1 MKQKVDNILMK
12 DIVKNMKIDYCIFN
26 DVVDILEEDLSNH
39 TKANLI
45 IDVVKANIESVIE
58 EVYQEGYYDGEEYAQ
73 ENYESDEL
81 DELRD
86 AMDRIYDI
94 VYNYCQEI

>member
-1 MKQKVDNILMK
+1 MKSKVDNKIKQDMT
-12 DIVKNMKIDYCIFN
+12 KNLKLDYHIFN
-26 DVVDILEEDLSNH
+26 EVVDILEEDLSNH

-94 VYNYCQEI
+94 VYNYCQEV

>member
-94 VYNYCQEI
+94 VYNYC

>member
-26 DVVDILEEDLSNH
+26 DVVDILEEELDNYA
-39 TKANLI
+39 KANLI
-45 IDVVKANIESVIE
+45 IDVIKDELGQFAK
-58 EVYQEGYYDGEEYAQ
+58 EVYEEGYYDGEEHAQ

-94 VYNYCQEI
+94 VYNYC

>member
-1 MKQKVDNILMK
+1 MKQKVDNVLMK
-12 DIVKNMKIDYCIFN
+12 DIVKNMKIDYYIFN
-26 DVVDILEEDLSNH
+26 DIVDILEEKVDNH

-45 IDVVKANIESVIE
+45 IDVIKDKLEQFAK
-58 EVYQEGYYDGEEYAQ
+58 EVYEEGYFDGEEYAQ

-94 VYNYCQEI
+94 VYNYC

>member
-1 MKQKVDNILMK
+1 MKQKVDNVLMK
-12 DIVKNMKIDYCIFN
+12 DIVKSMKIDYYIFN
-26 DVVDILEEDLSNH
+26 DIVDILEEKVDNH

-45 IDVVKANIESVIE
+45 IDVIKDKLEQLAK
-58 EVYQEGYYDGEEYAQ
+58 EVYEEGYYDGEEYAQ

-94 VYNYCQEI
+94 VYNYC